1 MWRYTFPVIVLVLTT
16 SAVHVTADRL
26 SRVESQLKQI
36 KIFQSFVMARMDTME
51 IDIGTLATKVA
62 RIEFLENSTES
73 ENTGTDSPKTDHTT
87 VHVKQSELN
96 QVQRTLKMYKHSFA
110 KHKKEF
116 LAINNVIE
124 DTLVVF
130 RENASTTVKKLVKT
144 VNEHVETSSDNV
156 AMTLENIS
164 NASAES
170 ESTLRSDLL
179 IYSKNMN
186 AEIQKNLDT
195 QLQAATAE
203 MNNTMTG
210 LIGKANKVVGIIDE
224 KVSTFEGNIFGVIS
238 SLHGPWTDWS
248 SWSDCSRSCETG
260 TKTRHRSCYV
270 PPAVADAICIGNA
283 TETEECVIYDVCPY
297 DCEGFLKEDVSLTSG
312 VYNIT
317 LDSGDK
323 VSVYCDM
330 KTKGGGWTVFQRR
343 WSGNKENFNRSF
355 AEYEN
360 GFGSLDGEFWLGLKI
375 IHEMTRMKNM
385 TLRVDVESFNGI
397 IAWDVYT
404 GFFISPPDRYEF
416 HVSERIKM
424 FYMRS
429 ILTLSH
435 TSTNHRPF
443 SAYDRDMDNLEKE
456 NCAHEQGGGW
466 WYYDNCSAR
475 SSLHTRFLSYGLYVL
490 DASQMMFRRNVLL

>member
-1 MWRYTFPVIVLVLTT
+1 MNFKGVTLVFVWFTDVALYLPRDSVGADDQCGTCNGRSIEQSGE
-16 SAVHVTADRL
+16 SAKTDQDI
-26 SRVESQLKQI
+26 SI
-36 KIFQSFVMARMDTME
+36 RMDTME

-238 SLHGPWTDWS
+238 SH
-248 SWSDCSRSCETG
+248 
-260 TKTRHRSCYV
+260 
-270 PPAVADAICIGNA
+270 
-283 TETEECVIYDVCPY
+283 

-330 KTKGGGWTVFQRR
+330 KTKGGGWTRR

-360 GFGSLDGEFWLGLKI
+360 GFGSLDGEFWL
-375 IHEMTRMKNM
+375 
-385 TLRVDVESFNGI
+385 V
-397 IAWDVYT
+397 
-404 GFFISPPDRYEF
+404 
-416 HVSERIKM
+416 
-424 FYMRS
+424 RS